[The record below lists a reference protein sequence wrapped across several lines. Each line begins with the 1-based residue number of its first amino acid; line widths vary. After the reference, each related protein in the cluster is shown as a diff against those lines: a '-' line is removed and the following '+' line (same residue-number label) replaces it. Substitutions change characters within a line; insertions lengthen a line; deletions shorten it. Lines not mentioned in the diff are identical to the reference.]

1 MSCEFRVTS
10 KVVDIN
16 LYAKGKT
23 GIFSLVTRNSRLAA
37 FHSSL
42 WIYAWLA
49 SHYQT
54 HHDDKQ

>member
-10 KVVDIN
+10 KVVNIN
-16 LYAKGKT
+16 LCAKGKT
-23 GIFSLVTRNSRLAA
+23 GILSPVTRNSRLAA
-37 FHSSL
+37 FHGSL
-42 WIYAWLA
+42 WNFFSIA